1 MKTATTRDLH
11 LRTRAI
17 LEEVAGCQIFV
28 IERRGTP
35 VAELRPFQIIPPT
48 RRLPNREKLL
58 TKLPRVRTDSGRV
71 LEDLKRTQLS
81 EMKQGL
87 GGNTADVQTNFRTE
101 PPKSNA

>member
-1 MKTATTRDLH
+1 MGACLDSRCVSVTMCYMKTATTRDLH

-17 LEEVAGCQIFV
+17 LEEVAGGQIFV

-58 TKLPRVRTDSGRV
+58 AKLPRVKTDSGRA
-71 LEDLKRTQLS
+71 LEEDRS
-81 EMKQGL
+81 
-87 GGNTADVQTNFRTE
+87 
-101 PPKSNA
+101 